1 MYAKSLLAMLLLMVT
16 ASFAQT
22 PTASL
27 SGVVRD
33 EQGAVIPGASVTV
46 KSAATGTAR
55 GVVTDDEGRYSFI
68 NLEPGTYELRV
79 EAAGHKISVQSGL
92 VLSVGGA
99 AVSDVT
105 MAVGAVTET
114 VLVEAQASLIEP
126 SKVEISRVIER
137 QEIESLPNIG
147 RNFVDFVKLSAFV
160 APGRENIGG
169 GSFKEPDTGVGQ
181 AAAPRLAFGGQNE
194 MHTMILVDGADNVQ
208 TFTGLPRAT
217 PSQESAQEFRVL
229 NSTYLAEY
237 GRVLGGFVNIVT
249 KSGTNESHGSLY
261 YFGMNDALNAR
272 PLLTTPSYALRQNQ
286 YGATFGGPIKKD
298 KVFFF
303 GNYEGQRRAES
314 NKFSKVIL
322 DNLGPADGSQPN
334 TINEVKKFYRLT
346 PETSDLLRSND
357 YDGFLAKMDFKL
369 TDDDSFFVRYNL
381 LDSTTHGFLGGGGRA
396 SPASTTARNNF
407 LLDQSLVLSNIGV
420 FGANKVNEARV
431 QWARRTFEFPSVL
444 REPDLEVSNLLLT
457 GKSSSDPDFYRE
469 SRLQLS
475 DSFSYTRSSHALKFG
490 ADFNNIRDTTEWD
503 LFFPAR
509 VIFTNLSGAGP
520 TFFNHT
526 PVVFWWPVPTGT
538 TQGVA
543 TPVPFT
549 QAVPSQYQPLTVI
562 NFNHDS
568 YGFFGQDEWKATS
581 KLTLTYGLRYDFETY
596 PKDIVLRKDLNN
608 FQPRVGLAY
617 AFNPR
622 TVIRAGFGIF
632 SDRIASSGI
641 GQMIG
646 PTIFNSTGYLPNSQV
661 LYPGVPPVRAR
672 FINPTVRGPVL
683 APAATLAFTTTGQV
697 PATPT
702 VGGVINP
709 GLNGVVSGDL
719 RTAYATQA
727 SVELSREI
735 GGGVAVSARYLYV
748 HTLKL
753 LAPTGML
760 NGVQTATQP
769 SGEPVFGSRRFPEL
783 GDFFVFD
790 NGGYS
795 IFNGG
800 SLEVEKRF
808 SHGFSFHSSYT
819 YSQTISNTESVAAVN
834 DFPENP
840 NRNLERSLSRQH
852 ARHRYTLAFVSRVP
866 SSVPV
871 LGDFKFSSI
880 FTAQSGR
887 FFTVFAG
894 SDANGDGN
902 PTSDRPGG
910 LGRNTLEGPGFASF
924 DMRIGREFR
933 LGERVR
939 AEFTLDFFNLPNRVN
954 VTDLNTLYGGNDLSL
969 PPNPILGFGTPRD
982 VANPRQIQ
990 YGIKLKF

>member
-1 MYAKSLLAMLLLMVT
+1 MYAKSLLAMLLFLVS

-22 PTASL
+22 PTATL

-33 EQGAVIPGASVTV
+33 EQGAVIPRATV
-46 KSAATGTAR
+46 AVKHSATGKTRNAA
-55 GVVTDDEGRYSFI
+55 TDDEGRYSFI
-68 NLEPGTYELRV
+68 NLEPGGYELRV
-79 EAAGHKISVQSGL
+79 EASGYKTSIRSGL
-92 VLSVGGA
+92 ILSVGGA
-99 AVSDVT
+99 AVGDVT
-105 MAVGAVTET
+105 MNVGAVTET
-114 VLVEAQASLIEP
+114 VSVEATAPLIEP
-126 SKVEISRVIER
+126 SKAEVSRVIEA
-137 QEIESLPNIG
+137 QQIESLPNIG

-169 GSFKEPDTGVGQ
+169 GAFKEPDTGVGQ
-181 AAAPRLAFGGQNE
+181 AAAPRLAFGGQKE

-217 PSQESAQEFRVL
+217 PSQEAAQEFRVL

-237 GRVLGGFVNIVT
+237 GRALGGFVNIVT
-249 KSGTNESHGSLY
+249 KSGANKSVGSLY

-286 YGATFGGPIKKD
+286 YGATYGGPIKKD
-298 KVFFF
+298 KAFFF

-346 PETSDLLRSND
+346 PETSDLLKSND
-357 YDGFLAKMDFKL
+357 YDGFLAKLDFKL
-369 TDDDSFFVRYNL
+369 TEGNSLFARYNL

-407 LLDQSLVLSNIGV
+407 LLDQSFVVSDIAV
-420 FGANKVNEARV
+420 FGVNKVNEARV
-431 QWARRTFEFPSVL
+431 QWARRTFDFPSVL
-444 REPDLEVSNLLLT
+444 KEPDLEISNLLLT

-469 SRLQLS
+469 SRLQAS
-475 DSFSYTRSSHALKFG
+475 DSFSYTRASHAFKFG

-509 VIFTNLSGAGP
+509 VIFTNLGGAGP

-526 PVVFWWPVPTGT
+526 PVVFWWPVPNGT
-538 TQGVA
+538 TQGVV

-549 QAVPSQYQPLTVI
+549 RAVPAEYQPLTI
-562 NFNHDS
+562 MRFDHNS

-581 KLTLTYGLRYDFETY
+581 KLTLTYGARYDFETY
-596 PKDIVLRKDLNN
+596 PNDIVLREDLNN
-608 FQPRVGLAY
+608 VQPRLGLAY
-617 AFNPR
+617 AFSPR
-622 TVIRAGFGIF
+622 TVVRAGFGIF
-632 SDRIASSGI
+632 SDRVASSGV
-641 GQMIG
+641 GQLIG
-646 PTIFNSTGYLPNSQV
+646 PTIFNSTGYLPNSQI
-661 LYPGVPPVRAR
+661 LYPGIPRVRGR
-672 FINPTVRGPVL
+672 FLNPTVRGPVL
-683 APAATLAFTTTGQV
+683 APPATLTFTTTGQV

-709 GLNGVVSGDL
+709 GLNGVVSGNL
-719 RTAYATQA
+719 RTPYAEQA
-727 SVELSREI
+727 SVELSHEI

-748 HTLKL
+748 HALKL

-769 SGEPVFGSRRFPEL
+769 SGEPVFGARRFPEL

-800 SLEVEKRF
+800 SFEIQKRF
-808 SHGFSFHSSYT
+808 AQGFSFHSSYT

-834 DFPENP
+834 DFPEQPDRNP
-840 NRNLERSLSRQH
+840 ERALSRQH
-852 ARHRYTLAFVSRVP
+852 ARHRYTLAFVSQVP

-880 FTAQSGR
+880 FSAQSGR
-887 FFTVFAG
+887 FFTIFAG

-902 PTSDRPGG
+902 PTSDRPGR
-910 LGRNTLEGPGFASF
+910 LGRNTLEGPGFVSF
-924 DMRIGREFR
+924 DLRVAREVRFS
-933 LGERVR
+933 ERVR
-939 AEFTLDFFNLPNRVN
+939 AEFTFDFFNLPNRVN
-954 VTDLNTLYGGNDLSL
+954 ITDLNTLYGGNDLSL

-990 YGIKLKF
+990 YGFKLKF

>member
-1 MYAKSLLAMLLLMVT
+1 MCAKSLLAMLLFMVS

-22 PTASL
+22 PTATL

-33 EQGAVIPGASVTV
+33 EQGAVIPRATV
-46 KSAATGTAR
+46 VVKHSATGKTRSAA
-55 GVVTDDEGRYSFI
+55 TDDEGRYSFI
-68 NLEPGTYELRV
+68 NLEPGGYELRV
-79 EAAGHKISVQSGL
+79 EASGYKTSVRSGL
-92 VLSVGGA
+92 ILSVGGA
-99 AVSDVT
+99 AVGDVT
-105 MAVGAVTET
+105 MNVGAVTET
-114 VLVEAQASLIEP
+114 VSVEAAAPLIETN
-126 SKVEISRVIER
+126 KAEVSRVIEA
-137 QEIESLPNIG
+137 QQIESLPNIG

-169 GSFKEPDTGVGQ
+169 GAFKEPDTGVGQ
-181 AAAPRLAFGGQNE
+181 AAAPRLAFGGQKE

-217 PSQESAQEFRVL
+217 PSQEAAQEFRVL

-237 GRVLGGFVNIVT
+237 GRALGGFVNIVT
-249 KSGTNESHGSLY
+249 KSGANKPGGSLY

-286 YGATFGGPIKKD
+286 YGATFGGPVRKD
-298 KVFFF
+298 KAFFF

-346 PETSDLLRSND
+346 PETSDLLKSND
-357 YDGFLAKMDFKL
+357 YDGFLAKLDFKL
-369 TDDDSFFVRYNL
+369 TEGNSLFARYNL

-407 LLDQSLVLSNIGV
+407 LLDQSLVVSDIAV

-431 QWARRTFEFPSVL
+431 QWARRTFDFPSVL
-444 REPDLEVSNLLLT
+444 KEPDLEISNLLLT

-469 SRLQLS
+469 SRLQAS
-475 DSFSYTRSSHALKFG
+475 DSFSYTRASHAFKFG

-526 PVVFWWPVPTGT
+526 PVVFWWPIPNGT
-538 TQGVA
+538 TQGVV

-549 QAVPSQYQPLTVI
+549 QAVPAQYQPLTVMRFDH
-562 NFNHDS
+562 NT

-581 KLTLTYGLRYDFETY
+581 KLTLTYGVRYDFETH
-596 PKDIVLRKDLNN
+596 PDDVVLREDLNN
-608 FQPRVGLAY
+608 VQPRLGLAY
-617 AFNPR
+617 AFSPR
-622 TVIRAGFGIF
+622 TVVRAGFGIF

-661 LYPGVPPVRAR
+661 LYPGIPPVRGR

-683 APAATLAFTTTGQV
+683 APPATLAFTTTGQV

-702 VGGVINP
+702 VNGVINP

-719 RTAYATQA
+719 RTPYAEQA
-727 SVELSREI
+727 SVELSHEI

-748 HTLKL
+748 HALKL

-760 NGVQTATQP
+760 NGVQTGTQP
-769 SGEPVFGSRRFPEL
+769 SGEPIFGARRFPEL

-800 SLEVEKRF
+800 SFEIQKRF
-808 SHGFSFHSSYT
+808 ARGFSFHSSYT

-834 DFPENP
+834 DFPEQPDRNP
-840 NRNLERSLSRQH
+840 ERALSRQH
-852 ARHRYTLAFVSRVP
+852 ARHRYTLAFVSQVP
-866 SSVPV
+866 SRAPV

-880 FTAQSGR
+880 LSAQSGR
-887 FFTVFAG
+887 FFTIFAG

-902 PTSDRPGG
+902 PTSDRPGR
-910 LGRNTLEGPGFASF
+910 LGRNTLEGPGFVSL
-924 DMRIGREFR
+924 DLRIAREVR
-933 LGERVR
+933 LGERLR
-939 AEFTLDFFNLPNRVN
+939 AEFTFDFFNLPNRVN
-954 VTDLNTLYGGNDLSL
+954 VTDLNTLYGANDLSL

-990 YGIKLKF
+990 YGVKLKF